1 MGADSTGLT
10 TTKIIMKSLILLA
23 MVAFASATPTC
34 DECIDAVGKIRDH
47 LLTPESLGIQQA
59 AAVSAGCPLCAD
71 PAACEAWIMTYWPKA
86 AKVLFDWLVDVKD
99 PCGELG
105 LGYCKRDFTCGECLM
120 ALNLLSEIMVNQQ
133 YVDELVEY
141 MQGPAY
147 CGDGGD
153 HIEGC
158 PDVIAI
164 AMPQTLIVLSQA
176 LPELST
182 QLCQESLGVC

>member
-23 MVAFASATPTC
+23 VVAFASATPTC

-47 LLTPESLGIQQA
+47 LLTPESLEIQQA

-99 PCGELG
+99 PCGSSASVTVRG
-105 LGYCKRDFTCGECLM
+105 
-120 ALNLLSEIMVNQQ
+120 I
-133 YVDELVEY
+133 
-141 MQGPAY
+141 
-147 CGDGGD
+147 
-153 HIEGC
+153 
-158 PDVIAI
+158 
-164 AMPQTLIVLSQA
+164 
-176 LPELST
+176 
-182 QLCQESLGVC
+182 SLATNASWP